1 MYVDQLQV
9 LRGASSCPG
18 AAQDH
23 AASAPSVIAWLSSC
37 RCRNIA
43 ACMPS
48 TGGRGY
54 MHLLRK
60 HQTQFQVHTTAGCIR
75 SLSFLKHRCYAV
87 YRRKGS
93 AIHRHAHKRVCT
105 FQEGCWY
112 TASQQRIFI
121 REAIHLFSY
130 CEGVTAGSC
139 FMPYN

>member
-93 AIHRHAHKRVCT
+93 AIHMPIKESALSKRAAGI
-105 FQEGCWY
+105 QPHNS
-112 TASQQRIFI
+112 ASLF

-130 CEGVTAGSC
+130 CEGMTAGSC